1 MEETI
6 AKNRASSV
14 FERVF
19 SGLLAAGMTFGTVLV
34 IGFDPEHSNFFPIC
48 PLLNLTG
55 IACPGCGLTRSFHAL
70 FHGDF
75 VKALDYNAMIP
86 VYAILLI
93 VLYVSLILTAVRGRG
108 LNLERFPSSF
118 GYLILG
124 IALLFMVIRNLPY
137 EPFRFLYP

>member
-1 MEETI
+1 ME
-6 AKNRASSV
+6 AAVRKKPSSA

-19 SGLLAAGMTFGTVLV
+19 SGIFAAGMTFGTVLV

-55 IACPGCGLTRSFHAL
+55 IACPGCGLTRGFHAL

-75 VKALDYNAMIP
+75 VRALDYNAMIP
-86 VYAILLI
+86 IYAILLI
-93 VLYVSLILTAVRGRG
+93 ILYVSLILTAVRGRG
-108 LNLERFPSSF
+108 LNLERFPSWF
-118 GYLILG
+118 GYLILAV
-124 IALLFMVIRNLPY
+124 ALLFMVIRNLPF